1 MSAIAAP
8 YGFKPMGNVIS
19 AAYNQKTRQFP
30 IASGYNT
37 NIFYGDPVN
46 GLTTGFIAKE
56 AGTTAVTAP
65 GILGIFLGCSYTD
78 PNTSQKI
85 FKQYWPANTVASDA
99 VAYVFDDP
107 EGVFMIQ
114 ADGSLA
120 QSALFANATLVQNAG
135 STTTGNSKIT
145 ITSGTIAGTGTF
157 PVKIIGFVNSPTSA
171 VGDAFTDVFVK
182 INFASHAYQTAAGI

>member
-1 MSAIAAP
+1 MASVSSP
-8 YGFKPMGNVIS
+8 YGFRPQGNLIS

-30 IASGYNT
+30 IASGYAS

-85 FKQYWPANTVASDA
+85 FKQFWPTGTVASDA

-107 EGVFMIQ
+107 EGVFQMQSGGPLVQ
-114 ADGSLA
+114 AD
-120 QSALFANATLVQNAG
+120 LFGNASLVQTAG
-135 STTTGNSKIT
+135 STTTGNSKISIST
-145 ITSGTIAGTGTF
+145 TVAATATF
-157 PVKIIGFVNSPTSA
+157 PVKVIGFVNSPFSA

-182 INFASHAYQTAAGI
+182 INFGAHAYQTALAV